1 MIVSRRRMLTG
12 LAGAGLLG
20 GCDRMGADPAFQK
33 ILGSAEAL
41 NLGAQRLLTDRNAPA
56 REYRPDQM
64 SPIFRSNGTAM
75 PATPVYQ
82 THLASRFA
90 DWRLKVDGLVARP
103 LSLSLAQIRQMPART
118 QITRHDCV
126 EGWSAIGQWT
136 GVPLKLLL
144 DAAGVRSQARYLVF
158 HCADIYGDRPFYES
172 VDLVDGYHPQTI
184 LAWGMNGRTL
194 PVANGAPLRLRD
206 ERMLGYKH
214 AKYVERVEAVAS
226 LEQVHGGKGG
236 LWEDSAGYEW
246 YAGI

>member
-1 MIVSRRRMLTG
+1 MILSRRTLLTG
-12 LAGAGLLG
+12 LGGAGLLG
-20 GCDRMGADPAFQK
+20 GCDRLGADPAFQK
-33 ILGSAEAL
+33 ILASAETL
-41 NLGAQRLLTDRNAPA
+41 NLGAQRLLTRRDAPA

-64 SPIFRSNGTAM
+64 SPVFRSNGTAM
-75 PATPVYQ
+75 PNTPAYQ
-82 THLASRFA
+82 AHLASGFA
-90 DWRLKVDGLVARP
+90 DWRLVVDGLVARP
-103 LSLSLAQIRQMPART
+103 LSLSLAQIRQMPTRT

-144 DAAGVRSQARYLVF
+144 DGAGIRPATRYLVF
-158 HCADIYGDRPFYES
+158 HCADRYGDAPYYES

-184 LAWGMNGRTL
+184 LAWGMNGGAL
-194 PVANGAPLRLRD
+194 PVAHGAPLRLRV

-226 LEQVHGGKGG
+226 LDRLYGGKGG
-236 LWEDSAGYEW
+236 LWEDRGNYEW